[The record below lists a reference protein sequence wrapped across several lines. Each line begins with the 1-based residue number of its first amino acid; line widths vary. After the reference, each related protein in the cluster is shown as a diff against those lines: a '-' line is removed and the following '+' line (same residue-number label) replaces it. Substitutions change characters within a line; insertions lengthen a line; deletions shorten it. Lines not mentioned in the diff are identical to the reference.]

1 MIRQGHEWFIAQ
13 INDCIGRC
21 EKRHQQ
27 VFTCFLAL
35 AQQEIVKKMVGNR
48 LFLIFDGG
56 YDNAERKI
64 AVLSQYE
71 QEPDGY
77 VCVLRADYD
86 NRFGKKLSHK
96 DLLGVLMHAG
106 IERDQIGDLIVQEDR
121 LYIFCVPAMSDYI
134 CANVSMIGRHPVQF
148 YEVDRVEETLR
159 VEREQFTINVIA
171 LRLDAIVAALAHCS
185 RAKAKMLLKQGM
197 VKVNDVVLDENI
209 QLCNNDFVSIRK
221 VGRFRLI
228 EEVNKTR
235 KDRLVLRFEKYI

>member
-13 INDCIGRC
+13 VNDLIAQC
-21 EKRHQQ
+21 EKRHQP
-27 VFTCFLAL
+27 VSTCFLTL
-35 AQQEIVKKMVGNR
+35 AQQEIVREMTGNR
-48 LFLIFDGG
+48 LFLTFDGG

-71 QEPDGY
+71 QEEQEY
-77 VCVLRADYD
+77 VCVLQADYD
-86 NRFGKKLSHK
+86 DRFGKKLSHK

-106 IERDQIGDLIVQEDR
+106 IERDQIGDLIVEKDR
-121 LYIFCVPAMSDYI
+121 LYIFCLPAMGDYI
-134 CANVSMIGRHPVQF
+134 CANVTMIGRHPVQF
-148 YEVDRVEETLR
+148 HEVDGVEETLR
-159 VEREQFTINVIA
+159 VEREQFTINVA
-171 LRLDAIVAALAHCS
+171 AMRLDAITAALAHCS

-228 EEVNKTR
+228 EEVSRTR